1 MRIVSNDKSIQRNQT
16 IARWTLIIGIAVLV
30 LALFANLYVAVPML
44 GNNSPD
50 AALTPQQ
57 SQYTIYS
64 FIGLLLGY
72 TLTTISTS
80 LNSRYGRRP
89 DKGLAAALR
98 GNSNA
103 YALFNYMLGAS
114 HVLVAPGGTYVL
126 VPKYQSGPIQYANG
140 KWKHAGQSTLSRIFL
155 RQDVLGNPRRQPDPS
170 TASMPPHYSARE
182 FRPRMTSRAHDN
194 SGARPAGPVY
204 EPYSA
209 VHGRRCLVARH
220 SDLARTFMRKILAV
234 YVAERMSFCCKAS
247 ASAWF
252 GPIVSR

>member
-89 DKGLAAALR
+89 DKGLAAARVDPDYPDQQRAVSEINDVTRIMFTEWIKGQIGDNPDLLSKVIPDYPATGKR
-98 GNSNA
+98 TLQDNGSWLKTLTQDHVELIRTPIARIATTKPVAKCSQKPVRRSIQNLSIKSRTGSP
-103 YALFNYMLGAS
+103 LAS
-114 HVLVAPGGTYVL
+114 SPVSPG
-126 VPKYQSGPIQYANG
+126 
-140 KWKHAGQSTLSRIFL
+140 LS
-155 RQDVLGNPRRQPDPS
+155 V
-170 TASMPPHYSARE
+170 
-182 FRPRMTSRAHDN
+182 
-194 SGARPAGPVY
+194 
-204 EPYSA
+204 
-209 VHGRRCLVARH
+209 
-220 SDLARTFMRKILAV
+220 
-234 YVAERMSFCCKAS
+234 
-247 ASAWF
+247 
-252 GPIVSR
+252 